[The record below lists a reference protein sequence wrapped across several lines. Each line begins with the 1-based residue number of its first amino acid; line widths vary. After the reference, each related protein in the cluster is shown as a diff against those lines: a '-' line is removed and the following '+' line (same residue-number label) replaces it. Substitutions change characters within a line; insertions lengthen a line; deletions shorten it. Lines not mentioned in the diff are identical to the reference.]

1 VREFFVEFTAR
12 AVLFDND
19 GVLVDSRDA
28 GELSWATWARGR
40 GLDPATVLPGVHGRR
55 TRETVAL
62 YVPAGQV
69 DEAVAEIDRLE
80 ISSAVGTPAVPGAI
94 RLITQIPERAKAL
107 VTSGSR
113 ALATARLTAAGVP
126 VPQTVVAAE
135 NVTAGKPD
143 PEPYLSA
150 ARLLGLAPS
159 DCLIVE
165 DSPTGLQA
173 ARAAGAAAIVGV
185 GQTAIGQGCDA
196 VVPDCTS
203 LTWTG
208 GSLLVT
214 DELEHAR

>member
-1 VREFFVEFTAR
+1 MEFTAR

-28 GELSWATWARGR
+28 GELSWATWARAR

-62 YVPAGQV
+62 HVPPGHV

-80 ISSAVGTPAVPGAI
+80 ISSAVGTRPVPGAI
-94 RLITQIPERAKAL
+94 RLITQIPEPAKAL

-143 PEPYLSA
+143 PEPYLTA

-159 DCLIVE
+159 DCLIIE
-165 DSPTGLQA
+165 DSPTGLRA
-173 ARAAGAAAIVGV
+173 ARGAGAAAIVGV
-185 GQTAIGQGCDA
+185 GQTALGQGCDV

-214 DELEHAR
+214 SELEHA